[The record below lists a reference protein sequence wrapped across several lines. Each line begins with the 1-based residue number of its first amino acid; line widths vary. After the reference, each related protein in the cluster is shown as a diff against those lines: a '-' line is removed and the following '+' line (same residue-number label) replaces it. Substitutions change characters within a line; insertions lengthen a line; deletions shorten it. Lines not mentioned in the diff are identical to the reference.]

1 MWLLQKKEHCFLVH
15 EIVLENTGKLTSYAA
30 NVSFS
35 QTFFPRV
42 KKILKDNKHRRLQN
56 LTKQWGGK

>member
-1 MWLLQKKEHCFLVH
+1 MVVTEEGTLFSCTRNCNREQKKEHCFLVH
-15 EIVLENTGKLTSYAA
+15 EIVIENTGKLTSYAA

-42 KKILKDNKHRRLQN
+42 KKY
-56 LTKQWGGK
+56 